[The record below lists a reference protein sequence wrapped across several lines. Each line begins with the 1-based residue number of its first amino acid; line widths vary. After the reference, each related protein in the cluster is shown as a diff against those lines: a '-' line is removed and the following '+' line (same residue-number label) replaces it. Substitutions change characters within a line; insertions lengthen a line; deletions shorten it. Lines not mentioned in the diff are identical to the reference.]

1 MQATNKTDATQ
12 VYESA
17 EKATRVGIRDFF
29 KYILKPL
36 SIFSYHYFV
45 EGIKAVQKDGPTK
58 ELEKITNLSYDETIR
73 IMEKCQKDGI
83 RVVASE
89 RKLSTEDSEFGK
101 KKSLFQQKR
110 ITRYARKIKSLSDF
124 KMRFPRIAKLLHINS
139 IISKN
144 EKKQA
149 EQIKSHQ
156 NKRYNIYFNKSKQG
170 YMGDRIA
177 DLIEYRTKI
186 SKDLFD
192 DNIQAALEQT
202 KDRVETLNSQDL
214 KNLSVSLNFH
224 ELGEVGVDEF
234 KQDYCIHSIPFSAYI
249 SMKDDLEVADIPYG
263 MKVITDDEDNK
274 VANIYFENKHLERYS
289 ELGFNNVGQIRV
301 YGSDNK
307 NMQWN
312 INSQD
317 EIISFRTKLGE
328 QERQTSETLSGKN
341 YIMKRNENECVW
353 TVFKSDVKELAEK
366 EKKRNVVNEDLEKH
380 NIFENLEKEVSN
392 SPTIVED
399 KNIEINIVD
408 EYTNYL
414 DKEKER
420 PKSL

>member
-1 MQATNKTDATQ
+1 MQATNKSDATQ

-124 KMRFPRIAKLLHINS
+124 KIRFPRIAKLLHINS
-139 IISKN
+139 IISKC

-149 EQIKSHQ
+149 EQVKSHQ

-202 KDRVETLNSQDL
+202 KDRVETLNAQDL

-274 VANIYFENKHLERYS
+274 IANIYFENKHLERYS

-328 QERQTSETLSGKN
+328 QERQTYETLSGKN

-408 EYTNYL
+408 E
-414 DKEKER
+414 KEVGE
-420 PKSL
+420 

>member
-1 MQATNKTDATQ
+1 MQATNKSDMTQ
-12 VYESA
+12 VYESS
-17 EKATRVGIRDFF
+17 ERVAKGGIKGFF
-29 KYILKPL
+29 KYILNPF

-45 EGIKAVQKDGPTK
+45 EGIRAVQKDGPTK

-89 RKLSTEDSEFGK
+89 RKLSTEDNEFGK

-110 ITRYARKIKSLSDF
+110 ITRYARRIKTLSNL
-124 KMRFPRIAKLLHINS
+124 KAHFPKIAKYLYINKL
-139 IISKN
+139 ISLY

-149 EQIKSHQ
+149 EQVKLHQ
-156 NKRYNIYFNKSKQG
+156 NKRYNIFFNKSKQS
-170 YMGDRIA
+170 YMGERIA
-177 DLIEYRTKI
+177 DLIEYRTRI

-192 DNIQAALEQT
+192 DNTQIAIEQAKEDG
-202 KDRVETLNSQDL
+202 KTLNAQQLKDL
-214 KNLSVSLNFH
+214 SEKLHLH
-224 ELGEVGVDEF
+224 EVGEVGIEEF
-234 KQDYCIHSIPFSAYI
+234 TKDYCIHSIPFSAFMSI
-249 SMKDDLEVADIPYG
+249 EDDLEVADIPYG
-263 MKVITDDEDNK
+263 IKIVTNEEDKK

-301 YGSDNK
+301 YGSENK

-328 QERQTSETLSGKN
+328 QERQTYATLSGKN
-341 YIMKRNENECVW
+341 YIMKRTENECVW
-353 TVFKSDVKELAEK
+353 TVFKKDIKELAEK

-380 NIFENLEKEVSN
+380 NIFEELEKQVDN
-392 SPTIVED
+392 SPTITED
-399 KNIEINIVD
+399 KNIEINITD
-408 EYTNYL
+408 
-414 DKEKER
+414 EKEVGE
-420 PKSL
+420 

>member
-328 QERQTSETLSGKN
+328 QERQTYETLSGKN

-408 EYTNYL
+408 E
-414 DKEKER
+414 KEVGE
-420 PKSL
+420 

>member
-408 EYTNYL
+408 E
-414 DKEKER
+414 KEVGE
-420 PKSL
+420 

>member
-1 MQATNKTDATQ
+1 MQATNKSDMTQ
-12 VYESA
+12 VYESSERA
-17 EKATRVGIRDFF
+17 AKGGIKGFF
-29 KYILKPL
+29 KYILKPF

-45 EGIKAVQKDGPTK
+45 EGIRAVQKDGPTK

-89 RKLSTEDSEFGK
+89 RKLSTEDNEFGK

-110 ITRYARKIKSLSDF
+110 ITRYARRIKTLSNLKAHFPNMAKYLYTNKLISLY
-124 KMRFPRIAKLLHINS
+124 
-139 IISKN
+139 

-149 EQIKSHQ
+149 EQVKLHQ
-156 NKRYNIYFNKSKQG
+156 NKRYNIFFNKSKQS
-170 YMGDRIA
+170 YMGERIA
-177 DLIEYRTKI
+177 DLIEYRTRI

-192 DNIQAALEQT
+192 DNTQIAIEQAKEDG
-202 KDRVETLNSQDL
+202 KTLNAQQLKDL
-214 KNLSVSLNFH
+214 SEKLHLH
-224 ELGEVGVDEF
+224 EVGEVGIEEF
-234 KQDYCIHSIPFSAYI
+234 TKDYCIHSIPFSAFMSI
-249 SMKDDLEVADIPYG
+249 EDDLEVADIPYG
-263 MKVITDDEDNK
+263 IKIVTNEEDKK

-301 YGSDNK
+301 YGSENK

-328 QERQTSETLSGKN
+328 QERQTYATLSGKN
-341 YIMKRNENECVW
+341 YIMKRTENECVW
-353 TVFKSDVKELAEK
+353 TVFKKDIKELAEK

-380 NIFENLEKEVSN
+380 NIFEELEKQVDN
-392 SPTIVED
+392 SPTITED
-399 KNIEINIVD
+399 KNIEINITD
-408 EYTNYL
+408 
-414 DKEKER
+414 EKEVGE
-420 PKSL
+420 

>member
-1 MQATNKTDATQ
+1 MQATNKSDATQ

-17 EKATRVGIRDFF
+17 ERAAKVGVKDLF
-29 KYILKPL
+29 KYILKPF
-36 SIFSYHYFV
+36 SIFSYHYFL
-45 EGIKAVQKDGPTK
+45 EGIRAVQRDGPTK

-89 RKLSTEDSEFGK
+89 RKLTTENSEFGK

-110 ITRYARKIKSLSDF
+110 ITRYARRIKTLSDF
-124 KMRFPRIAKLLHINS
+124 KAHFPSIAKFLHINKLMTS
-139 IISKN
+139 Y

-149 EQIKSHQ
+149 EQVRIHQ
-156 NKRYNIYFNKSKQG
+156 NKRYNIFFNKSKQG
-170 YMGDRIA
+170 YMGDRIL

-192 DNIQAALEQT
+192 DNTQIAIEEAKEEG
-202 KDRVETLNSQDL
+202 K
-214 KNLSVSLNFH
+214 SLNAQQLKDLSEKLHLH
-224 ELGEVGVDEF
+224 EIGEVGIEEF
-234 KQDYCIHSIPFSAYI
+234 KKDYCIHAIPFSAFMNI
-249 SMKDDLEVADIPYG
+249 EDDLEVVDIPYG
-263 MKVITDDEDNK
+263 IKIVTNDEDKK

-307 NMQWN
+307 NIQWN

-317 EIISFRTKLGE
+317 EIISFKTKTGE
-328 QERQTSETLSGKN
+328 QERQTYSTLSGKN
-341 YIMKRNENECVW
+341 YIMKRTENECVW
-353 TVFKSDVKELAEK
+353 TVLKKDVKELAEK

-380 NIFENLEKEVSN
+380 NIFEELEKQVDN
-392 SPTIVED
+392 SPTITED
-399 KNIEINIVD
+399 KHIEINITD
-408 EYTNYL
+408 
-414 DKEKER
+414 EKEVGE
-420 PKSL
+420 

>member
-1 MQATNKTDATQ
+1 MQATNKNDATQ

-17 EKATRVGIRDFF
+17 ERATKTGIKDFF

-36 SIFSYHYFV
+36 SIFSYHYFI

-89 RKLSTEDSEFGK
+89 RKLATENNEFGK

-110 ITRYARKIKSLSDF
+110 ITRYSRRIKTLSDF
-124 KMRFPRIAKLLHINS
+124 KAHFPKIAKMLHINKL
-139 IISKN
+139 ITLYE
-144 EKKQA
+144 EKQS
-149 EQIKSHQ
+149 EQVKIHQ
-156 NKRYNIYFNKSKQG
+156 SKRYNIYFNKSKQG
-170 YMGDRIA
+170 YMGERIA

-192 DNIQAALEQT
+192 DNIQVAIEET
-202 KDRVETLNSQDL
+202 KEGG
-214 KNLSVSLNFH
+214 KSLNAQELKDLSEKLNLH
-224 ELGEVGVDEF
+224 EIGEVGIEEF
-234 KQDYCIHSIPFSAYI
+234 TKDYCIHSIPFSAFMNI
-249 SMKDDLEVADIPYG
+249 EDDLEVADIPYG
-263 MKVITDDEDNK
+263 MKVVTNDEDK
-274 VANIYFENKHLERYS
+274 KIANIYFENKHLERYS

-317 EIISFRTKLGE
+317 EIISFKTKLGE
-328 QERQTSETLSGKN
+328 QEKQTYQILSGKN
-341 YIMKRNENECVW
+341 YIMKRTENECVW

-366 EKKRNVVNEDLEKH
+366 EKKRNVVSEDLEEH
-380 NIFENLEKEVSN
+380 NIFEKIEKEVAN
-392 SPTIVED
+392 SPTTIKD

-408 EYTNYL
+408 E
-414 DKEKER
+414 KEVSK
-420 PKSL
+420 

>member
-1 MQATNKTDATQ
+1 VQATNKSDATQ
-12 VYESA
+12 VYEGA
-17 EKATRVGIRDFF
+17 ERATRVGIKDLF
-29 KYILKPL
+29 KYILKPF

-45 EGIKAVQKDGPTK
+45 EGIKAVQRDGPTK

-89 RKLSTEDSEFGK
+89 RKLSTENTEFGK

-110 ITRYARKIKSLSDF
+110 ITRYARRIKSLSDF
-124 KMRFPRIAKLLHINS
+124 KAHFPRIANLLHINRLMA
-139 IISKN
+139 KY

-149 EQIKSHQ
+149 EQVKSHQ

-192 DNIQAALEQT
+192 DNIQAAIEESKEKGRGLNAQEM
-202 KDRVETLNSQDL
+202 KD
-214 KNLSVSLNFH
+214 LSESLNLH
-224 ELGEVGVDEF
+224 EMGEVGVEEF
-234 KQDYCIHSIPFSAYI
+234 KQDYCIHSMPFSAFMGI
-249 SMKDDLEVADIPYG
+249 KDDLEVADIPYG
-263 MKVITDDEDNK
+263 MKVVTDDEDKK
-274 VANIYFENKHLERYS
+274 VASIYFENKHLERYS

-317 EIISFRTKLGE
+317 EIISFKTKLGE
-328 QERQTSETLSGKN
+328 QERQTYETLSGKN
-341 YIMKRNENECVW
+341 YIMKRTENECVW
-353 TVFKSDVKELAEK
+353 TVFKNDIKELAEK

-380 NIFENLEKEVSN
+380 NIFEELEKEVAN
-392 SPTIVED
+392 SPTLTED
-399 KNIEINIVD
+399 KNIEINIAD
-408 EYTNYL
+408 
-414 DKEKER
+414 EKEVGE
-420 PKSL
+420 

>member
-234 KQDYCIHSIPFSAYI
+234 KQDYCIHSIHFSAYI

-274 VANIYFENKHLERYS
+274 IANIYFENKHLERYS

-328 QERQTSETLSGKN
+328 QERQTYETLSGKN

-408 EYTNYL
+408 E
-414 DKEKER
+414 KEVGE
-420 PKSL
+420 

>member
-353 TVFKSDVKELAEK
+353 TVFKCDVKELAEK

-408 EYTNYL
+408 E
-414 DKEKER
+414 KEVGE
-420 PKSL
+420 

>member
-1 MQATNKTDATQ
+1 MQATNKSDATQ

-17 EKATRVGIRDFF
+17 ERAAKVGVKDLF
-29 KYILKPL
+29 KYILKPF
-36 SIFSYHYFV
+36 SIFSYHYFL
-45 EGIKAVQKDGPTK
+45 EGIRAVQRDGSTK

-89 RKLSTEDSEFGK
+89 RKLSTESSEFGK

-110 ITRYARKIKSLSDF
+110 ITRYARRIKTLSDF
-124 KMRFPRIAKLLHINS
+124 KAHFPSIANFLHINKLMTS
-139 IISKN
+139 Y

-149 EQIKSHQ
+149 EQVSLHQ
-156 NKRYNIYFNKSKQG
+156 DKRYNIFFNKSKQG
-170 YMGDRIA
+170 YMGDRIL

-192 DNIQAALEQT
+192 DNTQIAIEEAKEEG
-202 KDRVETLNSQDL
+202 K
-214 KNLSVSLNFH
+214 SLNAQQLKDLSEKLHLH
-224 ELGEVGVDEF
+224 EIGEVGIEEF
-234 KQDYCIHSIPFSAYI
+234 KKDYCIHSIPFSAFMNI
-249 SMKDDLEVADIPYG
+249 EDDLEVVDIPYG
-263 MKVITDDEDNK
+263 IKIVTNDEDKK

-307 NMQWN
+307 NIQWN

-317 EIISFRTKLGE
+317 EIISFKTKTGE
-328 QERQTSETLSGKN
+328 QERQTYSTLSGKN
-341 YIMKRNENECVW
+341 YIMKRTENECVW
-353 TVFKSDVKELAEK
+353 TVLKKDVKELAEK

-380 NIFENLEKEVSN
+380 NIFEELEKQVDN
-392 SPTIVED
+392 SPTITED
-399 KNIEINIVD
+399 KHIEINITD
-408 EYTNYL
+408 
-414 DKEKER
+414 EKEVAE
-420 PKSL
+420 

>member
-1 MQATNKTDATQ
+1 MQATNKSDATQ

-17 EKATRVGIRDFF
+17 ERAAKVGVKDLF
-29 KYILKPL
+29 KYILKPF
-36 SIFSYHYFV
+36 SIFSYHYFL
-45 EGIKAVQKDGPTK
+45 EGIRAVQRDGPTK

-89 RKLSTEDSEFGK
+89 RKLSTESSEFGK

-110 ITRYARKIKSLSDF
+110 ITRYARRIKTLSDF
-124 KMRFPRIAKLLHINS
+124 KAHFPSIANFLHINKLMTS
-139 IISKN
+139 Y

-149 EQIKSHQ
+149 EQVSLHQ
-156 NKRYNIYFNKSKQG
+156 DKRYNIFFNKSKQG
-170 YMGDRIA
+170 YMGDRIL

-192 DNIQAALEQT
+192 DNTQIAIEEAKEEG
-202 KDRVETLNSQDL
+202 K
-214 KNLSVSLNFH
+214 SLNAQQLKDLSEKLHLH
-224 ELGEVGVDEF
+224 EIGEVGIEEF
-234 KQDYCIHSIPFSAYI
+234 KKDYCIHSIPFSAFMNI
-249 SMKDDLEVADIPYG
+249 EDDLEVVDIPYG
-263 MKVITDDEDNK
+263 IKIVTNDEDKK

-307 NMQWN
+307 NIQWN

-317 EIISFRTKLGE
+317 EIISFKTKTGE
-328 QERQTSETLSGKN
+328 QERQTYSTLSGKN
-341 YIMKRNENECVW
+341 YIMKRTENECVW
-353 TVFKSDVKELAEK
+353 TVLKKDVKELVEK

-380 NIFENLEKEVSN
+380 NIFEELEKQVDN
-392 SPTIVED
+392 SPTITED
-399 KNIEINIVD
+399 KHIEINITD
-408 EYTNYL
+408 
-414 DKEKER
+414 EKEVAE
-420 PKSL
+420 

>member
-399 KNIEINIVD
+399 KNIEINI
-408 EYTNYL
+408 L
-414 DKEKER
+414 DEKEVGE
-420 PKSL
+420 